1 MKELPAFLDTETGQN
16 EKFLDLWVSTGM
28 RQIERATQLQIWAIL
43 KEKAIFQTSEEAR
56 GRSPKLI
63 RQ

>member
-16 EKFLDLWVSTGM
+16 EKFLDLWVSSGM

-43 KEKAIFQTSEEAR
+43 KEKAKFQTM
-56 GRSPKLI
+56 
-63 RQ
+63 